1 MAWAAS
7 IRPRQSK
14 MNYPGFGKA
23 HTSAAV
29 SQSSSHASAT
39 AFVLLM
45 KGYRFP
51 KKFVSN
57 KVAVYIRLSQNLQSE
72 TVWRIRSGRRP
83 RLACKKV

>member
-7 IRPRQSK
+7 VRPRQSK
-14 MNYPGFGKA
+14 MYYPGFGKA

-51 KKFVSN
+51 KKF
-57 KVAVYIRLSQNLQSE
+57 AFQ
-72 TVWRIRSGRRP
+72 
-83 RLACKKV
+83 